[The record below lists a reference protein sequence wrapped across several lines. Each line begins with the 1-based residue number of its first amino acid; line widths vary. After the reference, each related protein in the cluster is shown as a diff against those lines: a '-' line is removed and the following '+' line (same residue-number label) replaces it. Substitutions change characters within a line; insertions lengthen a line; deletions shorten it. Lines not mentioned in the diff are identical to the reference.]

1 MDKLK
6 YFNKNKTLFGV
17 SYKNNYDFFNTQ
29 IVKFDNWA
37 SAIEWLNSEEYDFK
51 TRELISKTKAKNINN
66 DYKLG
71 YNI

>member
-6 YFNKNKTLFGV
+6 YFNKNKMVYGV
-17 SYKNNYDFFNTQ
+17 SCKGNYDFFNTQ
-29 IVKFDNWA
+29 IVKFNSWE
-37 SAIEWLNSEEYDFK
+37 SATKWLNTEEYDFK
-51 TRELISKTKAKNINN
+51 SRELISKTEAKNINN